1 MIELGGNI
9 TLIGFKELDYAEMV
23 VIKKIVGNY
32 ARRFSDREQIN
43 NLTLSLKQI
52 HHTSEDSSKFE
63 MKAKVD
69 VNGTIYNSDLVEY
82 NLFIALDSI
91 MKKLETQINK

>member
-32 ARRFSDREQIN
+32 ARKLSDREQVN
-43 NLTLSLKQI
+43 ELTLNLKQV
-52 HHTSEDSSKFE
+52 HHTSEESSKFE

-69 VNGTIYNSDLVEY
+69 INGKIFNSEIVDY
-82 NLFIALDSI
+82 NLFIAIDNI
-91 MKKLETQINK
+91 MKKLETQIVK